1 MVKDRLHDLIK
12 VRNEKQSDVNLEIP
26 EERVPLTGPNLK
38 QTFENAEVIKEW
50 IESIERNTD
59 VLRGYSKKL
68 DDLSINQRDLNDKI
82 ESLFSNNISI
92 SNQIQTKLKAF
103 EEDLQ
108 NINPLDA
115 EGRIKNIQYNTL
127 KTRYQNAFKQNAT
140 ELERFRHIKK
150 QQLKAQIRAKGI
162 SVTEDQLLQLID
174 EKTDV
179 HVFTENILA
188 QTANAKR
195 ELQDIEERHQQLMKI
210 ETMLGEIRDLFL
222 HMAILVDTQ
231 QELIDRVEYQ
241 AGMAQNFV
249 EKSRNDLKKGE
260 KRRKRHIKS
269 ALPRWS
275 HWNQVRIRSGN
286 QGKTS
291 NFKGMY
297 KVFTYFFI

>member
-260 KRRKRHIKS
+260 KRRKRHIK
-269 ALPRWS
+269 
-275 HWNQVRIRSGN
+275 RIIILAIVLLVVVAILLSII
-286 QGKTS
+286 
-291 NFKGMY
+291 FK
-297 KVFTYFFI
+297 